1 MGRIRV
7 IVDKLWRRSTVGEAL
22 LCGLCVWALF
32 IQMHF
37 RVPGQFV
44 FVILPWIGLALT
56 MISLLSLSVQLLAY
70 APTKGPLRH
79 DLRLFQQGGRLVLGG
94 FALYGV
100 VLYVNCAY
108 DLSSPVGQKSIVLD
122 LNEGEFDL
130 GRFMPY
136 TRADVQSWRTLGATE
151 RVFVDW
157 QEKQSLWT
165 QESVIVEVHE
175 GLLGISWIS
184 AVKKDEEAHLL
195 QVLKV
200 VPTAASAWKQLV
212 WWYLNEKKWDE
223 AVKTANEYFRY
234 YPDDAQTFSGFADTL
249 FMYRQFG
256 AAIKVLEPL
265 LAYRPHFK
273 VYQMAAWNLGQRGK
287 EEDKA
292 RALELAKAMVAME
305 ADNPISY
312 YTLGHVYYW
321 KGQGQ
326 EALTAFEKLLTLW
339 PEAPEVEQI
348 VEDLRR
354 RPGSRT

>member
-1 MGRIRV
+1 MLDR
-7 IVDKLWRRSTVGEAL
+7 LWHRSTIEEAL
-22 LCGLCVWALF
+22 FCGFCIWALF

-44 FVILPWIGLALT
+44 FVILPWIGLVLT
-56 MISLLSLSVQLLAY
+56 VISVLSLSVQIVAY
-70 APTKGPLRH
+70 APTKDPLRR

-94 FALYGV
+94 FVLYGV
-100 VLYVNCAY
+100 VLYVNCAF
-108 DLSSPVGQKSIVLD
+108 DMSSTVGQKSIVLD
-122 LNEGEFDL
+122 LSDGEFDV

-136 TRADVQSWRTLGATE
+136 TRADLQSWRTPGATE
-151 RVFVDW
+151 QVFVNW

-165 QESVIVEVHE
+165 KEAVLVEVHE

-195 QVLKV
+195 QVLKI
-200 VPTAASAWKQLV
+200 VPTAASAWRQLV
-212 WWYLNEKKWDE
+212 WWYLNEKRWDE

-265 LAYRPHFK
+265 LAHRPHFK
-273 VYQMAAWNLGQRGK
+273 VYQLAAWTLGQGGK
-287 EEDKA
+287 ADDKV

-305 ADNPISY
+305 ADNPVSY
-312 YTLGHVYYW
+312 YTLAHVYYW
-321 KGQGQ
+321 KGQRQ
-326 EALTAFEKLLTLW
+326 EALMAFEKLLTLW

-348 VEDLRR
+348 VEELRKS
-354 RPGSRT
+354 PGSGT